1 MHLRG
6 RGIRRTREAF
16 VGERQQD
23 RITIAAPAD
32 AVWDVIVDIDAYPQ
46 WAEGMQ
52 DAQVLTTDDEG
63 RPLTARFRVDA
74 KVAEVT
80 YTLRYRYDGDD
91 VHWQLEEGDM
101 LSQLDGSYEL
111 TREDDGTTTVVYTL
125 EVDVDLPLPSFLTK
139 RAAKQIMDTGL
150 KRLKARAEAA

>member
-1 MHLRG
+1 MAEE
-6 RGIRRTREAF
+6 IA

-23 RITIAAPAD
+23 RITIDAAAD
-32 AVWDVIVDIDAYPQ
+32 AVWQVITDIDTYPE
-46 WAEGMQ
+46 WADGVLE
-52 DAQVLTTDDEG
+52 AEVLTTDDQG
-63 RPLTARFRVDA
+63 WPLTARFRIDA

-91 VHWQLEEGDM
+91 VHWVLDEGDM

-111 TREDDGTTTVVYTL
+111 TRDGDDTTTVVYTL
-125 EVDVDLPLPSFLTK
+125 EVDVDLPLPSFLKK

-150 KRLKARAEAA
+150 KRLKKRAEAA